1 MNWSSAWKWMVW
13 GAAAVVAARTNVLQ
27 AVVSILPGLALA
39 SVIVLSLAL
48 FSMDLLE
55 GMAGGVEF
63 LERRIRHAAD
73 RTRAMLTHSLHHLSS
88 CADPRQGFFLLLPLL
103 VKPIGR
109 RIQRLLQPR
118 WRRRPKL
125 VPSVRKDQQEFT
137 VSREFR

>member
-1 MNWSSAWKWMVW
+1 MNWSGAWKWMV
-13 GAAAVVAARTNVLQ
+13 GLAAAVVAARTNLLQGVL
-27 AVVSILPGLALA
+27 SILLVLALA
-39 SVIVLSLAL
+39 SAIVFSFAL

-63 LERRIRHAAD
+63 LERRIRQAAD
-73 RTRAMLTHSLHHLSS
+73 RTRAILTHSLHHLSS

-103 VKPIGR
+103 LKPIGR

-118 WRRRPKL
+118 WRRRPKF

-137 VSREFR
+137 VSRESR